1 MHLAYGQLGNTSHG
15 CNLETKRI
23 FRSTEELLLPLVKPT
38 WLLGHLGNF
47 RGVKPF
53 AYLSS
58 QRIFLLQ
65 HDSDKVQFLNRKHS
79 LLLGA
84 SYVESHI
91 QNWYV

>member
-1 MHLAYGQLGNTSHG
+1 MHLAYGQLYNTSHSY
-15 CNLETKRI
+15 NLGTKRI
-23 FRSTEELLLPLVKPT
+23 FRSTEELLLPLVKAT

-58 QRIFLLQ
+58 QTIFLLQ
-65 HDSDKVQFLNRKHS
+65 HDAEKVQFLNRKHG

-91 QNWYV
+91 QNCYV